1 MSDTK
6 SQKSELEKLKEEVM
20 ELKSIVNQLRARQV
34 TIECRGPMVESC
46 LPAPSVQPV
55 RPVKEEVPLFEGESL
70 APDEAGE
77 KVKVHRIYTQKNG
90 ETKSCDV
97 WVEKDKAPPPLTWAT
112 DEEDPDSWRDDGLGV
127 NRWG

>member
-20 ELKSIVNQLRARQV
+20 ELKSTVNQLRARQL
-34 TIECRGPMVESC
+34 TIECRGPMLESC
-46 LPAPSVQPV
+46 LPLQPV
-55 RPVKEEVPLFEGESL
+55 SQVKEEEVPLFEGESL
-70 APDEAGE
+70 EPDEAGE

-97 WVEKDKAPPPLTWAT
+97 WVDKDKAPPPLRWAT
-112 DEEDPDSWRDDGLGV
+112 DEEDPDSWREGP